1 MHIRPPHIR
10 LLHPYQACVH
20 GRVRARRRGA
30 RYAGMRVLRLHR
42 AAPLQA
48 VPVAP
53 LCRCV
58 RALVRVRG
66 ECVCILRLRVC
77 MRTMNAHTAQSCCR
91 AGAEHPHFSPPHRY
105 YSTVR
110 LVAQHLAS
118 CGFLCVSYGI
128 GHLEELA
135 GAPVAAGRARTP
147 SSRRRRADTM
157 EALARPSAAGGRAA
171 AASCWAAAVPRHSPP
186 SSSTHDQV
194 VERLCSWGM

>member
-118 CGFLCVSYGI
+118 CGFLCVSYPALLLYTRPGRRKVMFV
-128 GHLEELA
+128 GNVTRPQGTCTGEHVRERVREG
-135 GAPVAAGRARTP
+135 GAPRGWV
-147 SSRRRRADTM
+147 
-157 EALARPSAAGGRAA
+157 
-171 AASCWAAAVPRHSPP
+171 
-186 SSSTHDQV
+186 
-194 VERLCSWGM
+194 